1 MKVTKFMRLIPR
13 ILIYAVV
20 LFVALITLFPL
31 FSTIMASFKSNMEIL
46 TMPET
51 ILPQS
56 WTFDNYV
63 QAFNSSKFNLG
74 RMLFNSIWTSAV
86 EVAIVVFISAVS
98 GYVFARGEFPG
109 KKAIFLIFTS
119 LMFIS
124 LGSITIYPKLTL
136 LSTVGLNR
144 SLWGLIALKCFGIPV
159 ANMYIVRSFINAL
172 PKELDEAATID
183 GCTFTGIFFRIIFPL
198 LVPALVTIGIMA
210 FNGAWNEYIMPAIF
224 TMTQPQQQT
233 LMVGIMALKNS
244 GESAVSWNILFAAA
258 TLSMLPILFIFVVA
272 NKYIT
277 AGVTAGAVK
286 G

>member
-1 MKVTKFMRLIPR
+1 MTKFMRLIPR

>member
-13 ILIYAVV
+13 ILIYVIV

-46 TMPET
+46 TMPES
-51 ILPQS
+51 IMPQS

-86 EVAIVVFISAVS
+86 EVAMVVFISAVS

-109 KKAIFLIFTS
+109 KKAIFMIFTS

-136 LSTVGLNR
+136 LSTVGLN
-144 SLWGLIALKCFGIPV
+144 
-159 ANMYIVRSFINAL
+159 
-172 PKELDEAATID
+172 
-183 GCTFTGIFFRIIFPL
+183 
-198 LVPALVTIGIMA
+198 
-210 FNGAWNEYIMPAIF
+210 
-224 TMTQPQQQT
+224 
-233 LMVGIMALKNS
+233 
-244 GESAVSWNILFAAA
+244 
-258 TLSMLPILFIFVVA
+258 
-272 NKYIT
+272 
-277 AGVTAGAVK
+277 
-286 G
+286 